1 MNMLPVAL
9 GSAVGFV
16 GLAVLLRVSRRPIVD
31 VDAVLSDLEGEQ
43 THLDE
48 FSERIATP
56 FMPRLMR
63 PAAASGVRLVKS
75 LLPGNYVERVRR
87 KLAVAGLTERVTAEE
102 FIAVQLVA
110 VAGGALLGL
119 VVALAAGWTATGVF
133 RSTLLLAIIGP
144 LVPLQWLQKSRQKR
158 QMQIRR
164 DLPDIL
170 DLLAISVE
178 AGVGLEGAIE
188 IVGKHFDSPLAYE
201 LGRMLREMELG
212 VTRRIALQN
221 MKARIEVHDVS
232 NFVLSLVQADA
243 LGMPIGRVLRTQA
256 HEMRLRR
263 RQWAREKAGKLPVK
277 IVFPLVTFILPALF
291 VVVLGPAVITIMH
304 NIIHK

>member
-1 MNMLPVAL
+1 MSMLSIAL
-9 GSAVGFV
+9 GAAVGFV
-16 GLAVLLRVSRRPIVD
+16 GIAVLVRAATRPVVD
-31 VDAVLSDLEGEQ
+31 LDAVLSELDGAQ
-43 THLDE
+43 PHLDE
-48 FSERIATP
+48 FSERVATP

-63 PAAASGVRLVKS
+63 PAGASVVRMVKA
-75 LLPGNYVERVRR
+75 LLPGNYLERVRN
-87 KLAVAGLTERVTAEE
+87 KLAVAGLGDRVTAEE
-102 FIAVQLVA
+102 FVAIQLVA
-110 VAGGALLGL
+110 LGAGALLGL
-119 VVALAAGWTATGVF
+119 VIGLAAGWTATGIF
-133 RSTLLLAIIGP
+133 RSALLFAIVGP
-144 LVPLQWLQKSRQKR
+144 LIPLQWLQKSRQKR

-212 VTRRIALQN
+212 VTRRTALQN
-221 MKARIEVHDVS
+221 MKARIDVQDVS

-291 VVVLGPAVITIMH
+291 VVVLGPAVISIAH
-304 NIIHK
+304 NIIHR

>member
-1 MNMLPVAL
+1 MNMLPVAF
-9 GSAVGFV
+9 GAAVVAAGI
-16 GLAVLLRVSRRPIVD
+16 ALLVRAASRPAVD
-31 VDAVLSDLEGEQ
+31 VDAVLAEIDGAQ
-43 THLDE
+43 PHLDE
-48 FSERIATP
+48 FSERVATP
-56 FMPRLMR
+56 FMPRLIR
-63 PAAASGVRLVKS
+63 PAGATAVRMVKS
-75 LLPGNYVERVRR
+75 LLPSNYLERVRR

-102 FIAVQLVA
+102 FIAIQLVA
-110 VAGGALLGL
+110 LGGGALVGL
-119 VVALAAGWTATGVF
+119 VVGLAAGWTATGVF
-133 RSTLLLAIIGP
+133 RAALLFAIVGP

-188 IVGKHFDSPLAYE
+188 VVGKHFDSPLAYE

-221 MKARIEVHDVS
+221 MKARIEVQDVS

-304 NIIHK
+304 NIIHR

>member
-1 MNMLPVAL
+1 MSMLPVAL

-16 GLAVLLRVSRRPIVD
+16 GLAVLLRASRRPIVD

-43 THLDE
+43 PHLDE

-63 PAAASGVRLVKS
+63 PAADGGVRLVKS
-75 LLPGNYVERVRR
+75 LLPGNYLERVRR
-87 KLAVAGLTERVTAEE
+87 KLAVAGLTERITAEE
-102 FIAVQLVA
+102 FVAVQLVT

-119 VVALAAGWTATGVF
+119 VLGLTAGWTATGVF
-133 RSTLLLAIIGP
+133 RSALLFAIVGP
-144 LVPLQWLQKSRQKR
+144 LIPLQWLQKSRQKR

-212 VTRRIALQN
+212 VSRRIALQN

-291 VVVLGPAVITIMH
+291 VVVLGPAVITIAH
-304 NIIHK
+304 NIVHK